1 MQAKVALFGGYKAIL
16 FQIKTYP
23 RKIESTLRQTST
35 KGVTRAEKRKAR
47 AERKA
52 AEKAAKMADVERLK
66 RLKMAE
72 FAEKLERIR
81 KTCGDGIAVDASL
94 AVNMEEP
101 GDVPVNEVCYF
112 SVMQKAISLNFLA
125 GF

>member
-1 MQAKVALFGGYKAIL
+1 M
-16 FQIKTYP
+16 
-23 RKIESTLRQTST
+23 
-35 KGVTRAEKRKAR
+35 TRAEKRKAR